1 MKIINKIIVLSI
13 VSSNIILGASLPNV
27 NSGTIER
34 QIQAPN
40 VPVEKK
46 QNVQIE
52 GLQSDNLKSD
62 ISNKK
67 IFIKD
72 FSFVGNK
79 AISSEE
85 LKNSIELLPKVLKFF
100 QKIKINKLKID
111 DNEFEIIL
119 NDEILYLDNKYINIA
134 SKIDTIS
141 NQVVFELYSL
151 YLKDLDFLFDGKVK
165 IDYFNE
171 KIDYYGNFYYEN
183 LQSNINVEMNKKIA
197 KFYLVS
203 QPFKSLKFLKN
214 FLHLDP
220 IAESWMYDNVEG
232 DIKVEGLYAEYDLE
246 NNHIIEDSIQ
256 GKVQIKDAKIRFHN
270 KVDVVNTKSLD
281 ISFYKDR
288 LHFDLIEPVFKEK
301 SLEGSFVTIHNL
313 TSEKNGQVDVF
324 LKTNSKLDKDILD
337 ILKAYDINLPVLQK
351 SGHTQAALLMKF
363 PYDSSKK
370 MSTYGEF
377 FLNDAQIR
385 INDFEFESKNA
396 EVILDDFLIKIKNG
410 DFKYK
415 DMINATVNLNLDTK
429 TLKSQGDAAI
439 KSFLIKEE
447 NKESLVEIKDKN
459 TAINLDFN
467 NEVNISLKDL
477 GTNIK
482 VADLIYVNIDDLSRI
497 YPYSKL
503 LKDNSIKEGHIAL
516 QIKDEKNISFEAL
529 IKGLDLPIQKN
540 EKSIDSLE
548 INGKIENGKT
558 NISSKDE
565 DIKIEIDD
573 KLNIYLR
580 NLDVILDNKKI
591 ENSNLKQEVI
601 INLFNTKL
609 KVDTDIYY
617 LEKATIFVKN
627 NGIDFEADVKD
638 LTLPIKKNDD
648 KIEKLSLIGSLKNDT
663 TFIKTKNED
672 LVLELK
678 KDSVSLYAD
687 GYNLYYSSADSK
699 KIENIKYKNIDIK
712 GKNSIIIYNEKNK
725 FLTDDFLVRIRE
737 DNKFV
742 SLDYKET
749 SITFRESKDKK
760 IDVFSNNVSD
770 EFMNALLGEH
780 IFNGGNL
787 MFYASGYKNNLNGK
801 FIIENSNVE
810 GLTILNNL
818 LLFIQTSPAL
828 INPLLAIPSVVGLAT
843 NSGFNLMAYNIVDGT
858 LEFNYNND
866 TEVIDIKKLITIGN
880 GIDFDGSG
888 MLDLKNSVIYSN
900 IKLIFLKDYS
910 RIVGMIPVVN
920 YVLLGDNNRVETEV
934 NLRGNLDNP
943 EISTNLAKDTISVPV
958 NIGKRIFNSPSMIF
972 DFIRGTDTLEDEEI
986 RKNQINKPLR

>member
-1 MKIINKIIVLSI
+1 MIKPIFLFFFLIIISLFSFLYSGIKIDSF
-13 VSSNIILGASLPNV
+13 SFSNIFVSQFYIKIDKKLILDIDYIEYKSEKAKTS
-27 NSGTIER
+27 NS
-34 QIQAPN
+34 
-40 VPVEKK
+40 
-46 QNVQIE
+46 
-52 GLQSDNLKSD
+52 
-62 ISNKK
+62 
-67 IFIKD
+67 F
-72 FSFVGNK
+72 
-79 AISSEE
+79 EE
-85 LKNSIELLPKVLKFF
+85 LKNSIELLPKVLNFF

-134 SKIDTIS
+134 SKIDKIS

-171 KIDYYGNFYYEN
+171 KLNYYGNFYYEN

-220 IAESWMYDNVEG
+220 IAESWMYDNVQG
-232 DIKVEGLYAEYDLE
+232 DIKIEGLYAEYDLE
-246 NNHIIEDSIQ
+246 NNHIIEDSIS
-256 GKVQIKDAKIRFHN
+256 GRAQIKDAKIRFHN
-270 KVDVVNTKSLD
+270 NVDVVNTKSLD

-288 LHFDLIEPVFKEK
+288 LHFDLIEPMFKEK
-301 SLEGSFVTIHNL
+301 SLDGSFVTIHNL

-337 ILKAYDINLPVLQK
+337 ILKAYDITLPITQK
-351 SGHTQAALLMKF
+351 SGNTQASLLMKF
-363 PYDSSKK
+363 PYEESKK

-377 FLNDAQIR
+377 FLNDAQMR

-396 EVILDDFLIKIKNG
+396 EVILDDSLIKIKNS

-415 DMINATVNLNLDTK
+415 DMINATLNLVLDTK
-429 TLKSQGDAAI
+429 TLKSQGDATI
-439 KSFLIKEE
+439 KSFLIKDE
-447 NKESLVEIKDKN
+447 NESFVEIKDKK
-459 TAINLDFN
+459 TAIDLDFN

-477 GTNIK
+477 GTHIK
-482 VADLIYVNIDDLSRI
+482 VSDLIYVNINDLSKI

-529 IKGLDLPIQKN
+529 IKGMNLPIQKDERN
-540 EKSIDSLE
+540 IDSLE

-558 NISSKDE
+558 NISSKDGN
-565 DIKIEIDD
+565 IKIEIDD
-573 KLNIYLR
+573 KLNIYLQ

-591 ENSNLKQEVI
+591 EKGNLKQEII

-609 KVDTDIYY
+609 KMDADIYY
-617 LEKATIFVKN
+617 LENAKISIKN
-627 NGIDFEADVKD
+627 SGIDFEADVKD
-638 LTLPIKKNDD
+638 LTLPIKKNND
-648 KIEKLSLIGSLKNDT
+648 KIEKLTLIGSIKDDIT
-663 TFIKTKNED
+663 SIKTKNQD

-678 KDSVSLYAD
+678 NDSVSLYVD
-687 GYNLYYSSADSK
+687 GYNLHYTSADSE
-699 KIENIKYKNIDIK
+699 KIEKIKYKKVDIK
-712 GKNSIIIYNEKNK
+712 GKNSIILYNETNK
-725 FLTDDFLVRIRE
+725 LLADDFVVRIRE
-737 DNKFV
+737 DSKFI

-749 SITFRESKDKK
+749 SITFKESKDKK
-760 IDVFSNNVSD
+760 IDIFSNNVSD
-770 EFMNALLGEH
+770 EFVNAILGKH

-828 INPLLAIPSVVGLAT
+828 INPLLAIPAVVGMAT
-843 NSGFNLMAYNIVDGT
+843 NSGFNLLAYNIIDGT
-858 LEFNYNND
+858 IDFNYD
-866 TEVIDIKKLITIGN
+866 KDAELLYIKKLITVGN

-888 MLDLKNSVIYSN
+888 IVDLKNFTIDSN
-900 IKLIFLKDYS
+900 IKLIFFKDYS
-910 RIVGMIPVVN
+910 KIVGMIPVVN
-920 YVLLGDNNRVETEV
+920 YVLLGNNNRVETEV
-934 NLRGNLDNP
+934 NLKGSLDNP
-943 EISTNLAKDTISVPV
+943 EISTNLTKDTINIPM

-972 DFIRGTDTLEDEEI
+972 DFIRGIDTLEDEEI
-986 RKNQINKPLR
+986 KKNQINKPLR

>member
-1 MKIINKIIVLSI
+1 MLKMIKPIFLFFFLIIISLFSFLYSGIKIDSF
-13 VSSNIILGASLPNV
+13 SFSNIFVSQFYIKIDKKLILDIDYIEYKSEKTKTS
-27 NSGTIER
+27 NS
-34 QIQAPN
+34 
-40 VPVEKK
+40 
-46 QNVQIE
+46 
-52 GLQSDNLKSD
+52 
-62 ISNKK
+62 
-67 IFIKD
+67 F
-72 FSFVGNK
+72 
-79 AISSEE
+79 EE

-171 KIDYYGNFYYEN
+171 KLNYYGNFYYEN

-220 IAESWMYDNVEG
+220 IAESWMYDNVQG
-232 DIKVEGLYAEYDLE
+232 DIKIEGLYAEYDLE
-246 NNHIIEDSIQ
+246 NNHIIEDSIS
-256 GKVQIKDAKIRFHN
+256 GRAQIKDAKIRFHN
-270 KVDVVNTKSLD
+270 NVDVVNTKSLD

-288 LHFDLIEPVFKEK
+288 LHFDLIEPMFKEK
-301 SLEGSFVTIHNL
+301 SLDGSFVTIHNL

-337 ILKAYDINLPVLQK
+337 ILKAYDITLPITQK
-351 SGHTQAALLMKF
+351 SGNTQASLLMKF
-363 PYDSSKK
+363 PYEESKK

-377 FLNDAQIR
+377 FLNDAQMR

-396 EVILDDFLIKIKNG
+396 EVILDDSLIKIKNS

-415 DMINATVNLNLDTK
+415 DMINATLNLVLDTK
-429 TLKSQGDAAI
+429 TLKSQGDATI
-439 KSFLIKEE
+439 KSFLIKDE
-447 NKESLVEIKDKN
+447 NESFVEIKDKK
-459 TAINLDFN
+459 TAIDLDFN

-477 GTNIK
+477 GTHIK
-482 VADLIYVNIDDLSRI
+482 VSDLIYVNINDLSKI

-529 IKGLDLPIQKN
+529 IKGMNLPIQKDERN
-540 EKSIDSLE
+540 IDSLE

-558 NISSKDE
+558 NISSKDGN
-565 DIKIEIDD
+565 IKIEIDD
-573 KLNIYLR
+573 KLNIYLQ

-591 ENSNLKQEVI
+591 EKGNLKQEII

-609 KVDTDIYY
+609 KMDADIYY
-617 LEKATIFVKN
+617 LENAKISIKN
-627 NGIDFEADVKD
+627 SGIDFEADVKD
-638 LTLPIKKNDD
+638 LTLPIKKNND
-648 KIEKLSLIGSLKNDT
+648 KIEKLTLIGSIKDDIT
-663 TFIKTKNED
+663 SIKTKNQD

-678 KDSVSLYAD
+678 NDSVSLYVD
-687 GYNLYYSSADSK
+687 GYNLHYTSADSE
-699 KIENIKYKNIDIK
+699 KIEKIKYKKVDIK
-712 GKNSIIIYNEKNK
+712 GKNSIILYNETNK
-725 FLTDDFLVRIRE
+725 LLADDFVVRIRE
-737 DNKFV
+737 DSKFI

-749 SITFRESKDKK
+749 SITFKESKDKK
-760 IDVFSNNVSD
+760 IDIFSNNVSD
-770 EFMNALLGEH
+770 EFVNAILGKH
-780 IFNGGNL
+780 VFNGGNL

-828 INPLLAIPSVVGLAT
+828 INPLLAIPAVVGMAT
-843 NSGFNLMAYNIVDGT
+843 NSGFNLLAYNIIDGT
-858 LEFNYNND
+858 IDFNYD
-866 TEVIDIKKLITIGN
+866 KDAELLYIKKLITVGN

-888 MLDLKNSVIYSN
+888 IVDLKNFTIDSN
-900 IKLIFLKDYS
+900 IKLIFFKDYS
-910 RIVGMIPVVN
+910 KIVGMIPVVN
-920 YVLLGDNNRVETEV
+920 YVLLGNNNRVETEV
-934 NLRGNLDNP
+934 NLKGSLDNP
-943 EISTNLAKDTISVPV
+943 EISTNLTKDTINVPM

-972 DFIRGTDTLEDEEI
+972 DFIRGIDTLEDEEI
-986 RKNQINKPLR
+986 KKNQINKPLR

>member
-1 MKIINKIIVLSI
+1 MLKMIKPIFLFFFLIIISLFSFLYSGIKIDSF
-13 VSSNIILGASLPNV
+13 SFSNIFVSQFYIKIDKKLILDIDYIEYKSEKTKTS
-27 NSGTIER
+27 NS
-34 QIQAPN
+34 
-40 VPVEKK
+40 
-46 QNVQIE
+46 
-52 GLQSDNLKSD
+52 
-62 ISNKK
+62 
-67 IFIKD
+67 F
-72 FSFVGNK
+72 
-79 AISSEE
+79 EE

-171 KIDYYGNFYYEN
+171 KLNYYGNFYYEN

-220 IAESWMYDNVEG
+220 IAESWMYDNVQG
-232 DIKVEGLYAEYDLE
+232 DIKIEGLYAEYDLE
-246 NNHIIEDSIQ
+246 NNHIIEDSIS
-256 GKVQIKDAKIRFHN
+256 GRAQIKDAKIRFHN
-270 KVDVVNTKSLD
+270 NVDVVNTKSLD

-288 LHFDLIEPVFKEK
+288 LHFDLIEPMFKEK
-301 SLEGSFVTIHNL
+301 SLDGSFVTIHNL

-337 ILKAYDINLPVLQK
+337 ILKAYDITLPITQK
-351 SGHTQAALLMKF
+351 SGNTQASLLMKF
-363 PYDSSKK
+363 PYEESKK

-377 FLNDAQIR
+377 FLNDAQMR

-396 EVILDDFLIKIKNG
+396 EVILDDSLIKIKNS

-415 DMINATVNLNLDTK
+415 DMINATLNLVLDTK
-429 TLKSQGDAAI
+429 TLKSQGDATI

-447 NKESLVEIKDKN
+447 NESFVEIKDKK
-459 TAINLDFN
+459 TAIDLDFN

-477 GTNIK
+477 GTHIK
-482 VADLIYVNIDDLSRI
+482 VSDLIYVNINDLSKI

-529 IKGLDLPIQKN
+529 IKGMNLPIQKDERN
-540 EKSIDSLE
+540 IDSLE

-558 NISSKDE
+558 NISSKDG

-573 KLNIYLR
+573 KLNIYLQ

-591 ENSNLKQEVI
+591 EKGNLKQEII

-609 KVDTDIYY
+609 KMDADIYY
-617 LEKATIFVKN
+617 LENAKISIKN
-627 NGIDFEADVKD
+627 SGIDFEADVKD
-638 LTLPIKKNDD
+638 LTLPIKKNND
-648 KIEKLSLIGSLKNDT
+648 KIEKLTLIGSIKDDIT
-663 TFIKTKNED
+663 SIKTKNQD

-678 KDSVSLYAD
+678 NDSVSLYVD
-687 GYNLYYSSADSK
+687 GYNLHYTSADSE
-699 KIENIKYKNIDIK
+699 KIEKIKYKKVDIK
-712 GKNSIIIYNEKNK
+712 GKNSIILYNETNK
-725 FLTDDFLVRIRE
+725 LLADDFVVRIRE
-737 DNKFV
+737 DSKFI

-749 SITFRESKDKK
+749 SITFKESKDKK
-760 IDVFSNNVSD
+760 IDIFSNNVSD
-770 EFMNALLGEH
+770 EFVNAILGKH

-828 INPLLAIPSVVGLAT
+828 INPLLAIPAVVGMAT
-843 NSGFNLMAYNIVDGT
+843 NSGFNLLAYNIIDGT
-858 LEFNYNND
+858 IDFNYD
-866 TEVIDIKKLITIGN
+866 KDAELLYIKKLITVGN

-888 MLDLKNSVIYSN
+888 IVDLKNFTIDSN
-900 IKLIFLKDYS
+900 IKLIFFKDYS
-910 RIVGMIPVVN
+910 KIVGMIPVVN
-920 YVLLGDNNRVETEV
+920 YVLLGNNNRVETEV
-934 NLRGNLDNP
+934 NLKGSLDNP
-943 EISTNLAKDTISVPV
+943 EISTNLTKDTINVPM

-972 DFIRGTDTLEDEEI
+972 DFIRGIDTLEDEEI
-986 RKNQINKPLR
+986 KKNQINKPLR